1 MAKNI
6 LICDDAAGVAKY
18 KKRKIESIAKL
29 ERTKDNLDRTH
40 DIIQELEKQV
50 NPLKRQAK
58 KAEIYREKKK
68 RLEEIEIAVIVDEI
82 TSLTK
87 QKDELSKAKFDLES
101 NQALHRTSVEVNDNK
116 VGELKTNLNNID
128 KEITSLQEKLEKTM
142 DEKRRIKE
150 HEEYKKRFEKILAKF
165 E

>member
-1 MAKNI
+1 M
-6 LICDDAAGVAKY
+6 V
-18 KKRKIESIAKL
+18 
-29 ERTKDNLDRTH
+29 
-40 DIIQELEKQV
+40 
-50 NPLKRQAK
+50 
-58 KAEIYREKKK
+58 EIWE
-68 RLEEIEIAVIVDEI
+68 LEEIEIAVIVDEI

-142 DEKRRIKE
+142 DEITILEKKKVEINEKRKYKIEVGSSEEKIKE
-150 HEEYKKRFEKILAKF
+150 LKKQAVLDLKL
-165 E
+165 